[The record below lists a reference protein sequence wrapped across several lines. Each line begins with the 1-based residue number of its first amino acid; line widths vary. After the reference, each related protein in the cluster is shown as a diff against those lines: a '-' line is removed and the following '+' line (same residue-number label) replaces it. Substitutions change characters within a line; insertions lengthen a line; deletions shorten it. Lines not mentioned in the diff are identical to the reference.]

1 MVIIHSYVSLPE
13 GKPSIFGVPPFMS
26 PSSESFPPIHMPEAA
41 PLTRSWP
48 IQAPNKPSTRLISYK
63 VKSKPGEFQFL
74 LIMIVSILY
83 IYIYVQ
89 YNDSIES
96 CFLSPNVAS
105 CGYHVPLIGWRNL
118 DTQPFR
124 VTMTS
129 QEHMQFSD
137 VFHHCV

>member
-1 MVIIHSYVSLPE
+1 
-13 GKPSIFGVPPFMS
+13 MS

-63 VKSKPGEFQFL
+63 VIKFKTREISFP
-74 LIMIVSILY
+74 IDYDCIDIIY

-89 YNDSIES
+89 YNDSIET
-96 CFLSPNVAS
+96 CFWSPNVTS

-124 VTMTS
+124 VTMTP